1 MPPSETDAPGAAG
14 AAAAPGLL
22 EGRRVLVTGGARGLG
37 LAFATACA
45 GAGARVVIADL
56 RDALAQEAAA
66 ALRAQGREAIALPL
80 DLADPASVEACAQAA
95 VAALG
100 GLDGLVNNGAVTDSG
115 GRDFDALTLET
126 WDRVMDVNV
135 RGTWLMTR
143 ACRAALA
150 ASGRGAVVN
159 LASDTA
165 LWGAPRLLAYVAS
178 KGAVIAMTRSLARE
192 LGGDGITV
200 NAIAP
205 GLVEVEA
212 TQYVPAERHALY
224 VNQRAL
230 RRAQQPADVTGSVV
244 YALSD
249 LARFVTGQTLA
260 VNGGFVMH

>member
-1 MPPSETDAPGAAG
+1 MPRSEY
-14 AAAAPGLL
+14 LL
-22 EGRRVLVTGGARGLG
+22 QGRRVLVTGGARGLG
-37 LAFATACA
+37 LAFARHCA
-45 GAGARVVIADL
+45 EEGARVVIADIRAEL
-56 RDALAQEAAA
+56 VQASAA
-66 ALRAQGREAIALPL
+66 ALRAEGHDAHALTL
-80 DLADPASVEACAQAA
+80 DLADPGSVQACAEAA

-100 GLDGLVNNGAVTDSG
+100 GLDGLINNGAVTDSG
-115 GRDFDALTLET
+115 GRDFDAIELEL
-126 WDRVMDVNV
+126 WDRVMQVNV

-150 ASGRGAVVN
+150 ASGRGAIVN

-165 LWGAPRLLAYVAS
+165 LWGAPRLMAYVAS
-178 KGAVIAMTRSLARE
+178 KGAVIAMTRSLSRE
-192 LGGDGITV
+192 LGRENITV

-205 GLVEVEA
+205 GLVDVEA

-230 RRAQQPADVTGSVV
+230 SRAQVPADVTGAAV